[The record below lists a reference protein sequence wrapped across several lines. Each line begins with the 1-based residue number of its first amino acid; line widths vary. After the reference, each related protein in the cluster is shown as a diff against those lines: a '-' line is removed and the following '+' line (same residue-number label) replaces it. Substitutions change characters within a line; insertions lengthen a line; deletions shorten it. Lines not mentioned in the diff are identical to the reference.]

1 MTDRNGMLEPLERR
15 TGTLF
20 LIAGAMFSVFAAMW
34 GVEAFMNRP
43 APKNIFGPAGFVF
56 AFLGMLGLYPALADR
71 SRRLARLGAVVVIVG
86 TVGAAG
92 NSLSYIGWWV
102 LPAVVPDPNTVALVG
117 AMVGGMLLGQFLGY
131 TSFGVASLRA
141 GVHSRAVGLLLVAV
155 PTVLVV
161 MIATVAIGY
170 DSAGSA
176 TVLGSVQA
184 LVHFAIGFTLRT
196 GGIPTDQTEPSVET
210 TAE

>member
-1 MTDRNGMLEPLERR
+1 MTDRNEILASLERR

-20 LIAGAMFSVFAAMW
+20 LVAGVMFIAFAAMW
-34 GVEAFMNRP
+34 GVEAFMNRS
-43 APKNIFGPAGFVF
+43 APKNIFGPAGFAF
-56 AFLGMLGLYPALADR
+56 AFLGMLGLYPSLADR
-71 SRRLARLGAVVVIVG
+71 SRRLAGLGAIVAIIG
-86 TVGAAG
+86 AVGAAA
-92 NSLSYIGWWV
+92 NSLTYIGWWV
-102 LPAVVPDPNTVALVG
+102 LPAVVPNPDTVAVVG

-141 GVHSRAVGLLLVAV
+141 GVHSRSVGLLLVAV

-161 MIATVAIGY
+161 MIATVAVGFAG
-170 DSAGSA
+170 AGSA

-184 LVHFAIGFTLRT
+184 LIHLAIGYTLRT
-196 GGIPTDQTEPSVET
+196 GGLSTGHGEPSVEP